1 MMISLIT
8 VLLWVQK
15 ECGAKDEFWQLKS
28 VLQSK
33 YHMTDEQSDG
43 AIIEVANHLFGWE
56 IYGKWNKYQP
66 NEPYDN
72 NTFIVG
78 TPPPPPPPHPY
89 FLVER
94 VGGGGGVK
102 GFWKF
107 LKEWGIGD
115 FRKLGGDKTT
125 MGGEFHRG
133 WGGWGV
139 GGGLDF
145 FNQKINK

>member
-15 ECGAKDEFWQLKS
+15 DCGAKGEFWQVKS
-28 VLQSK
+28 ILQSK

-78 TPPPPPPPHPY
+78 TPPPPPL
-89 FLVER
+89 FFSGE
-94 VGGGGGVK
+94 GGEVK

-125 MGGEFHRG
+125 MGGEIHRG
-133 WGGWGV
+133 